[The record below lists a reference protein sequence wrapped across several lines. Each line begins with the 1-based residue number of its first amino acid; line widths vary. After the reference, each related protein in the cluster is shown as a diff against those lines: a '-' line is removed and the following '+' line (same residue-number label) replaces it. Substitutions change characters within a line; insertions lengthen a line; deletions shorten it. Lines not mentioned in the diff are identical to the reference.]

1 MSKQANKLEQS
12 KDLVAKPETSGL
24 SASGASS
31 ESAESSTASLAG
43 TQRCQWIAGKPD
55 YYVAYHD
62 TIWGKPTHD
71 DRELF
76 KWLILESFH
85 VGLSWQLVLSKQ
97 ANFEA
102 AFDDFDYHKIAEYD
116 DTKIEEL
123 ANDPGIIRHRGKI
136 KAAISNAQAIL
147 AVQAEFGSFDT
158 YIWQFSDKQT
168 LINQTDQRPTS
179 SDLSDRV
186 TKDMK
191 KRGFKFIG
199 SVTIYSYLQAIGII
213 NDHDLACDFR

>member
-1 MSKQANKLEQS
+1 MIKQTNELEQRNANAANPGTS
-12 KDLVAKPETSGL
+12 DSDVPSAAETR
-24 SASGASS
+24 
-31 ESAESSTASLAG
+31 
-43 TQRCQWIAGKPD
+43 RCQWIAGKPD

-116 DTKIEEL
+116 DAKIEAL
-123 ANDPGIIRHRGKI
+123 AKDPGIIRHRGKI

-147 AVQAEFGSFDT
+147 AVQAEFDSFDT

-168 LINQTDQRPTS
+168 LVSQTDERPTTS
-179 SDLSDRV
+179 ELSDRV

-199 SVTIYSYLQAIGII
+199 SITIYSYLQAIGII

>member
-1 MSKQANKLEQS
+1 MSKQANRLEQS
-12 KDLVAKPETSGL
+12 KDLAAKSETSGL
-24 SASGASS
+24 S
-31 ESAESSTASLAG
+31 ESSAANAAE
-43 TQRCQWIAGKPD
+43 TQRCQWIAGQPD
-55 YYVAYHD
+55 YYVDYHD

-102 AFDDFDYHKIAEYD
+102 AFDDFDYYKIAEYD
-116 DTKIEEL
+116 DTKIENL
-123 ANDPGIIRHRGKI
+123 AKDPGIIRHRGKI
-136 KAAISNAQAIL
+136 KATISNAQAIL

-168 LINQTDQRPTS
+168 LISQTDQRPTS
-179 SDLSDRV
+179 NDLSDRV